1 LTLLAGTALLVI
13 SGGLTRAQ
21 STGTTTRVSVAS
33 DGTQA
38 NERSF
43 EASISAD
50 GRYVAFES
58 DASNLV
64 SGDSINMYDVFVHD
78 RQTGET
84 SHVSVA
90 SDGTEGNLHSGF
102 PSISA
107 DGRYVA
113 FHSQANNLVP
123 GDTNNTSTDVL
134 VHDRQTGET
143 TLVSVASDGTQG
155 NRRALR
161 PSISADGRYV
171 AFESSASNLVPDDT
185 NNAWDIFVHD
195 RQTGE
200 TTRVSVASDGSQ
212 TNNVASGNASIS
224 ADGRYV
230 AFESG
235 DRNLVPNDT
244 NNSQDIFVH
253 DRQTGET
260 TRVSVA
266 SDGSQAYYGASHPS
280 ISADG
285 RYVAFHSLSSNL
297 VSGDTNAYDVFVH
310 DRQTGETTLVSVAS
324 DGSQANQQSRNPS
337 ISADGRSVAF
347 HAYASNLVP
356 DDTND
361 DRDIFVHDRQ
371 TGETTL
377 VSVASDGTQGNSF
390 SRSPIISADGRSV
403 AFESEAS
410 NLVPGDTN
418 GPGVTGID
426 IFVHD
431 RGTAPAQPTATATI
445 EPDQPTATATTEPDQ
460 PTATATAGPG
470 EPTPTAGPGD
480 PTGSQRIFLPIIYN
494 NPVIIVPYPVPA
506 SVSASPQ
513 SGR

>member
-1 LTLLAGTALLVI
+1 MHISQQLWLLLTLLAGAALLVI

-21 STGTTTRVSVAS
+21 RTGTTTRVSVAS
-33 DGTQA
+33 DGTQG

-43 EASISAD
+43 ESSISAD
-50 GRYVAFES
+50 GRYVAFYS

-64 SGDSINMYDVFVHD
+64 PGDNINMNDVFVHD

-90 SDGTEGNLHSGF
+90 SDGTQGNLHSTF

-113 FHSQANNLVP
+113 FRSYANNLVP
-123 GDTNNTSTDVL
+123 GDTNGDRDIFVY
-134 VHDRQTGET
+134 DRQTGET
-143 TLVSVASDGTQG
+143 TRVSVASDGSQA
-155 NRRALR
+155 NSRSSH

-171 AFESSASNLVPDDT
+171 AFESGASNLVSGDT

-212 TNNVASGNASIS
+212 TNYVASGSASIS

-235 DRNLVPNDT
+235 DSNLVPGDT
-244 NNSQDIFVH
+244 NNAEDIFVH

-266 SDGSQAYYGASHPS
+266 SDGSQAHYGASSPS

-285 RYVAFHSLSSNL
+285 RSVAFHSLSNNL
-297 VSGDTNAYDVFVH
+297 VPGDTNAYDVFVH
-310 DRQTGETTLVSVAS
+310 DRQTGETTRVSVAS
-324 DGSQANQQSRNPS
+324 DGSQSNQQSRNPS
-337 ISADGRSVAF
+337 ISADGGSVAF

-356 DDTND
+356 GDTNS
-361 DRDIFVHDRQ
+361 DRDVFVHDRQ
-371 TGETTL
+371 TGETTR
-377 VSVASDGTQGNSF
+377 VSVASDGAQGNSF
-390 SRSPIISADGRSV
+390 SRSPSISADGGSV

-431 RGTAPAQPTATATI
+431 RGTTPAQPTATATTV
-445 EPDQPTATATTEPDQ
+445 PD
-460 PTATATAGPG
+460 
-470 EPTPTAGPGD
+470 D
-480 PTGSQRIFLPIIYN
+480 PTYNQRLFLPI
-494 NPVIIVPYPVPA
+494 
-506 SVSASPQ
+506 VSKTGLYSQ
-513 SGR
+513 LKR